1 MDRGSLSVYA
11 PARKNIPMYCHVIF
25 SDQKLEVIVVY
36 FTIHGQR
43 GWDTLEQRLTRK
55 RLEQLW
61 SGRLTGATFRL
72 ALCFGLAY
80 GRPLGSALPFAVAL
94 AAAAP
99 IKMLLPAAVG
109 SLAGYLLV
117 GGMSGIRYAAAVSV
131 LAGVRLIFRDS
142 KDVAAVWWF
151 EPTLAATVTLSTGLA
166 LVFGGDGGQWFLL
179 ETLAAGFAAQCFIA
193 AQKAISE
200 LAAGGAPGKLDCAG
214 LVGSVCAIVFTAA
227 GPAAALGA
235 AAAGIVLL
243 PARPLRASP
252 VKQQPASP
260 PVPMRTKR
268 VAEVLRDLT
277 DQLRARGDGPLSTEI
292 FSPAVERLCKNCKQ
306 SHRCWGANYN
316 TMMDCL
322 TEMAMLLRR
331 GADLAECDLPQPFAS
346 ACIKRAEFVA
356 EVVAETRRFEEMNR
370 FRQDGLGDVGVLRE
384 QYRCFSAVLED
395 LGEAACEED
404 AVADPRLT
412 ERLLPCLPP
421 GSTLRAEY
429 GRQGKLRL
437 SGYCPGLRPDLRRLC
452 QMAAAVSGRHL
463 SPPDMT
469 RAESGWE
476 FSVGEAA
483 SFTVST
489 RRHISPCPGER
500 VAGDTVRDFRTEDR
514 KYVTVLSDGMGAGG
528 AASRKSRM
536 ATDCLEKLM
545 QAGLGRESA
554 LRVLNS
560 ALLIG
565 AEPEVYATLD
575 VAVLDMYTGE
585 LEFIKAGAAP
595 SFIVR
600 GDKVSRVDSKAL
612 PAGLLPVLEPEV
624 YRCRVQAGDR
634 IVMLSDGVLPS
645 GEQSDEL
652 EALIKNP
659 DVTPKA
665 LVSLT
670 KKIRENSPP
679 DDMTVVIMTIEKM

>member
-1 MDRGSLSVYA
+1 
-11 PARKNIPMYCHVIF
+11 
-25 SDQKLEVIVVY
+25 
-36 FTIHGQR
+36 
-43 GWDTLEQRLTRK
+43 
-55 RLEQLW
+55 
-61 SGRLTGATFRL
+61 
-72 ALCFGLAY
+72 
-80 GRPLGSALPFAVAL
+80 
-94 AAAAP
+94 
-99 IKMLLPAAVG
+99 
-109 SLAGYLLV
+109 
-117 GGMSGIRYAAAVSV
+117 
-131 LAGVRLIFRDS
+131 
-142 KDVAAVWWF
+142 
-151 EPTLAATVTLSTGLA
+151 
-166 LVFGGDGGQWFLL
+166 
-179 ETLAAGFAAQCFIA
+179 
-193 AQKAISE
+193 
-200 LAAGGAPGKLDCAG
+200 
-214 LVGSVCAIVFTAA
+214 
-227 GPAAALGA
+227 
-235 AAAGIVLL
+235 
-243 PARPLRASP
+243 
-252 VKQQPASP
+252 
-260 PVPMRTKR
+260 MRTKR
-268 VAEVLRDLT
+268 VAEVLRELT
-277 DQLRARGDGPLSTEI
+277 DQLRARGDGPLSTEV

-346 ACIKRAEFVA
+346 VCVKRAEFVA

-384 QYRCFSAVLED
+384 QYRCFSAVLDD

-404 AVADPRLT
+404 IVPDPRMT

-437 SGYCPGLRPDLRRLC
+437 LGCCLGPRPDLRRLC

-463 SPPDMT
+463 SPPDLT
-469 RAESGWE
+469 RTEGGWE
-476 FSVGEAA
+476 FSIGEAA

-565 AEPEVYATLD
+565 AEPRSTPPLTSQCSTCTRVNSSLSRPVPRPPLSCGGTRSRKLTAEPSRQASCRCLNLRSTDAGYRPATASSCCRMACFRPASSRTSLR
-575 VAVLDMYTGE
+575 
-585 LEFIKAGAAP
+585 P
-595 SFIVR
+595 S
-600 GDKVSRVDSKAL
+600 SRIRMSR
-612 PAGLLPVLEPEV
+612 P
-624 YRCRVQAGDR
+624 R
-634 IVMLSDGVLPS
+634 PS
-645 GEQSDEL
+645 SRSQKRFG
-652 EALIKNP
+652 K
-659 DVTPKA
+659 TP
-665 LVSLT
+665 
-670 KKIRENSPP
+670 RP
-679 DDMTVVIMTIEKM
+679 TI

>member
-1 MDRGSLSVYA
+1 M
-11 PARKNIPMYCHVIF
+11 
-25 SDQKLEVIVVY
+25 
-36 FTIHGQR
+36 
-43 GWDTLEQRLTRK
+43 EQRLTHK
-55 RLEQLW
+55 RFEQLW
-61 SGRLTGATFRL
+61 SSPLTGAAIRL
-72 ALCFGLAY
+72 AFCFGLAY
-80 GRPLGSALPFAVAL
+80 GRPLGVALPFSVAL
-94 AAAAP
+94 AAAVP
-99 IKMLLPAAVG
+99 IRMLLPAVVG
-109 SLAGYLLV
+109 SVAGYLVL

-142 KDVAAVWWF
+142 RDVAAVWWF

-166 LVFGGDGGQWFLL
+166 LVFGGDGGQWFWL
-179 ETLAAGFAAQCFIA
+179 ETLVAGLAAQSFIM
-193 AQKAISE
+193 AQRVLSE
-200 LAAGGAPGKLDCAG
+200 LTGGSTPDMRNCVG
-214 LVGSVCAIVFTAA
+214 LVGAICATVFSVA
-227 GPAAALGA
+227 GPAAAIGA
-235 AAAGIVLL
+235 AAAGAMLL
-243 PARPLRASP
+243 PARTLRAAVPAKGTPAPPPAP
-252 VKQQPASP
+252 V
-260 PVPMRTKR
+260 RTKR
-268 VAEVLRDLT
+268 VADVLRDLT
-277 DQLRARGDGPLSTEI
+277 DQLRTRGDGPLSTEV

-306 SHRCWGANYN
+306 NHRCWGANYN

-322 TEMAMLLRR
+322 TQMSMLLRR

-346 ACIKRAEFVA
+346 ACVKRAEFVLEAAA
-356 EVVAETRRFEEMNR
+356 EARRFEEVSR
-370 FRQDGLGDVGVLRE
+370 FRQDGLGDIGVLRE
-384 QYRCFSAVLED
+384 QYRCFSAVLDD
-395 LGEAACEED
+395 LGEAAEEED
-404 AVADPRLT
+404 VVPDPRLT
-412 ERLLPCLPP
+412 ERLTPCLPP
-421 GSTLRAEY
+421 GSTLQAEY
-429 GRQGKLRL
+429 ARQGKLRL
-437 SGYCPGLRPDLRRLC
+437 SGYCPGVRPDLRRLS

-463 SPPDMT
+463 SPPDFV
-469 RAESGWE
+469 RAEGGWE
-476 FSVGEAA
+476 FTVGEAA

-600 GDKVSRVDSKAL
+600 GDKVTRVDSRAL

-645 GEQSDEL
+645 GEQAGEI
-652 EALIKNP
+652 ETLIKNP

-670 KKIRENSPP
+670 KKVRESTPP
-679 DDMTVVIMTIEKM
+679 DDMTVVMMTIEKM

>member
-1 MDRGSLSVYA
+1 M
-11 PARKNIPMYCHVIF
+11 
-25 SDQKLEVIVVY
+25 
-36 FTIHGQR
+36 
-43 GWDTLEQRLTRK
+43 EQRLTRK

-61 SGRLTGATFRL
+61 SGRLTGAAVRL
-72 ALCFGLAY
+72 VLCFGLAY
-80 GRPLGSALPFAVAL
+80 GRPLGAALPFSVAL

-99 IKMLLPAAVG
+99 MRMLLPAAAG
-109 SLAGYLLV
+109 SIAGYLIL

-142 KDVAAVWWF
+142 RDVAAVWWF

-166 LVFGGDGGQWFLL
+166 LVFGGDGGQWFWL
-179 ETLAAGFAAQCFIA
+179 ETLVAGLAAQCFVT
-193 AQKAISE
+193 AQRAITE
-200 LAAGGAPGKLDCAG
+200 LAEGGAPDKRSCIG
-214 LVGSVCAIVFTAA
+214 LVGAVCAIVFTFA
-227 GPAAALGA
+227 GPAAAIGA
-235 AAAGIVLL
+235 AAAGLILL
-243 PARPLRASP
+243 PARTLRTAAPAEQSHEHPPAP
-252 VKQQPASP
+252 V
-260 PVPMRTKR
+260 RTRR

-277 DQLRARGDGPLSTEI
+277 EQLRTRGDGPLSTEV
-292 FSPAVERLCKNCKQ
+292 FSPAVEHLCKNCKQ
-306 SHRCWGANYN
+306 NYRCWGASYN

-322 TEMAMLLRR
+322 TEMTMLLRR

-346 ACIKRAEFVA
+346 ACVKRAEFVA
-356 EVVAETRRFEEMNR
+356 EASAEARRFEETNR
-370 FRQDGLGDVGVLRE
+370 FRQDGLGDIGVLRE
-384 QYRCFSAVLED
+384 QYRCFSAVLDD
-395 LGEAACEED
+395 LGEMAGEED
-404 AVADPRLT
+404 VVPDPRLQ
-412 ERLLPCLPP
+412 ERLISCLPP

-429 GRQGKLRL
+429 ARQGKLRL
-437 SGYCPGLRPDLRRLC
+437 SGYCPGLRPDLRRLS
-452 QMAAAVSGRHL
+452 QMAAAVSGRPL
-463 SPPDMT
+463 SPPDLT
-469 RAESGWE
+469 RADGGWE
-476 FSVGEAA
+476 FSIGEAA
-483 SFTVST
+483 CFTVST
-489 RRHISPCPGER
+489 RRHVSPCPGER

-536 ATDCLEKLM
+536 AAGCLEKLM

-600 GDKVSRVDSKAL
+600 GDKVSKVDSRAL

-624 YRCRVQAGDR
+624 YRCRVQVGDR

-670 KKIRENSPP
+670 KKVRENSPP
-679 DDMTVVIMTIEKM
+679 DDMTVVMMTIEKM